1 MDSVA
6 LVTALMAAKMAQVQY
21 AVAAKVMKAS
31 PDGAQNALAIINAAQ
46 QNGDK
51 LAAAAQ
57 GLGQNIDISA

>member
-6 LVTALMAAKMAQVQY
+6 LVTALMSAKMAQVQY

-31 PDGAQNALAIINAAQ
+31 PDGPQNALAILDAAQ

-57 GLGQNIDISA
+57 GLGQNVDISA

>member
-6 LVTALMAAKMAQVQY
+6 LVTGLMTAKMAQLQY
-21 AVAAKVMKAS
+21 AIAAKVAKSS
-31 PDGAQNALAIINAAQ
+31 PDGAQNALSIINAAQ
-46 QNGDK
+46 SNSDK